1 MLRRGP
7 CWACRLVENKLSAER
22 VSEIVINAVEI
33 EREFICEALPAGLI
47 GMNSATMSDVRR
59 CSPPAPP
66 RPIPPL
72 CRGQGLANPRSN
84 MWSQVSVEEDLS
96 EATCAPVE
104 SCVVGN

>member
-7 CWACRLVENKLSAER
+7 CRACSLVENKLSAER

-59 CSPPAPP
+59 RSPPAPP
-66 RPIPPL
+66 HPAPL
-72 CRGQGLANPRSN
+72 SGARARQPAKHYVQSGLR
-84 MWSQVSVEEDLS
+84 
-96 EATCAPVE
+96 
-104 SCVVGN
+104 